1 MSLLIFIRHT
11 VRVCIFPY
19 FETPI
24 RSLTSKGVD
33 PAQNSSRVLSTRT
46 HIVALYG
53 PQVFRLALAA
63 AAETLWLC
71 CRQIA

>member
-19 FETPI
+19 FETPS

-63 AAETLWLC
+63 AARTLWLC